1 MKTLLLPSV
10 PTKEMWDAGAVE
22 MQGNDNPHQVY
33 VAMCNAAP
41 QYSLSTIVTG
51 SALFGAAVGI
61 LITIT
66 AQQWID
72 ERRTCIDNT
81 TSYITPAPAPV
92 MPPKLPKLCD
102 NDAARG
108 TFFCNL
114 LSEAK

>member
-1 MKTLLLPSV
+1 MKTL
-10 PTKEMWDAGAVE
+10 
-22 MQGNDNPHQVY
+22 
-33 VAMCNAAP
+33 
-41 QYSLSTIVTG
+41 YSLSTIVTG

-66 AQQWID
+66 AQQWVD
-72 ERRTCIDNT
+72 EQRTCIDSI
-81 TSYITPAPAPV
+81 TSRITPEPV